1 ALIDANNEAIL
12 LDTGSTF
19 VELVRDRPR

>member
-1 ALIDANNEAIL
+1 DANNEAIL